1 MIGPLTRMMWLAPVV
16 ALLLAGCQPQR
27 RGDEL
32 AVEPNLTAIA
42 VTTDYASRALEA
54 TGGLPAWGRT
64 VRLQRDGVVTFYQP
78 DGSVYLT
85 EHDFDIYPWSS
96 SVRIVARE
104 PLGRVVWQLS
114 RGRFTVLQRD
124 PQVDLSVMPV
134 QGRDY
139 AEAILHIM
147 TAPVRFL
154 DDSAKFVRGPSPVKL
169 EGLWY
174 YPLERVQLL
183 EQEASAESKQKDVEA
198 VEGLRSAGI
207 QPYWSR
213 IVLYQN
219 PESSLVD
226 LLWLVD
232 VDEGKFLLVRGYDYD
247 KLEKDGVLLPTKIE
261 IFRTDARA
269 ISKERVV
276 TIDLK

>member
-1 MIGPLTRMMWLAPVV
+1 MIGPLTRMMWLVLVA

-32 AVEPNLTAIA
+32 AVEPNVAAITVTA
-42 VTTDYASRALEA
+42 DYASRALEA

-64 VRLQRDGVVTFYQP
+64 IRLQRDGVVTFYQP

-96 SVRIVARE
+96 SVRIAARE

-114 RGRFTVLQRD
+114 RGRFSVLQRD
-124 PQVDLSVMPV
+124 PRVDLSVMPV

-147 TAPVRFL
+147 TAPVHFL
-154 DDSAKFVRGPSPVKL
+154 DASAKFVRGPDPVKMQ
-169 EGLWY
+169 GLWY
-174 YPLERVQLL
+174 YPLERVRVL
-183 EQEASAESKQKDVEA
+183 EQEAPAATKQKDGESVEEPGFA
-198 VEGLRSAGI
+198 EVP
-207 QPYWSR
+207 PYWSR